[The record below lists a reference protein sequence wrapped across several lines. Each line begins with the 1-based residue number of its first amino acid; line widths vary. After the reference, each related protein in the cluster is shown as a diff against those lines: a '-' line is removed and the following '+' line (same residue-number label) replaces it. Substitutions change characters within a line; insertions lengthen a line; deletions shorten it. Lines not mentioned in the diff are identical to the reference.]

1 MKIATVYQYEVI
13 NLLHNFLWNVSWM
26 HTLLDPEM
34 HHYFP
39 PPKKMPLESLWH
51 MSSTF

>member
-1 MKIATVYQYEVI
+1 MKIATVYQYEVV
-13 NLLHNFLWNVSWM
+13 NLFHNFLWNVSWM
-26 HTLLDPEM
+26 HTLLDSEM